1 MGRYGAKYIRWAPFA
16 EQTPDAL
23 DSAYPKYGTPMS
35 LGPLT
40 KVTDAPTFNEAKA
53 YGDNALA
60 EYVVEFKECQVDVE
74 VTDLE
79 NTVASAIYGATVN
92 ESADNDVEHGIE
104 DNPPYGGLAFYCNR
118 MNKESKKFFQGIF
131 YPKLKATMQGTEY
144 ATKGDSITLAGGKI
158 KFMASAPTNGKWM
171 VESDP
176 MDTEE
181 EAKAWV
187 DAKITA
193 AAAG

>member
-1 MGRYGAKYIRWAPFA
+1 MGKYGAKYLQWAPFA

-23 DSAYPKYGTPMS
+23 ASAYPKYGTPMN

-60 EYVVEFKECQVDVE
+60 EYINEFKECQVDVE
-74 VTDLE
+74 ITDLPR
-79 NTVASAIYGATVN
+79 TAASAVLGATIN
-92 ESADNDVEHGIE
+92 ESADNDMEYGVE
-104 DNPPYGGLAFYCNR
+104 DNPPYGGLAFYHNQT
-118 MNKESKKFFQGIF
+118 NKNGEKFFAGVF
-131 YPKLKATMQGTEY
+131 YPKLKASMQGTEY
-144 ATKGDSITLAGGKI
+144 ATKGDSITLAGGKL
-158 KFMASAPTNGKWM
+158 KFIASAPTNGKWK
-171 VESDP
+171 VESDL